1 VAVSRSST
9 AHLAISRLTSK
20 GQATIPA
27 PVRTKLNLKPGDS
40 VIFEES
46 KTGTVCV
53 RKAEPLDIEFLS
65 ALEGT
70 LSEWNSENDDK
81 AYGDL

>member
-1 VAVSRSST
+1 MATSQ
-9 AHLAISRLTSK
+9 LTSK

-27 PVRTKLNLKPGDS
+27 SVRIKLGLKPGDA

-46 KTGTVCV
+46 EAGTVYI
-53 RKAEPLDIEFLS
+53 RKAEPVDREFIS

>member
-1 VAVSRSST
+1 MAVSHSST
-9 AHLAISRLTSK
+9 VRLATSRLTSK

-27 PVRTKLNLKPGDS
+27 PVRKRLHLKPGDS
-40 VIFEES
+40 VVFEES

-53 RKAEPLDIEFLS
+53 RKAEPLEIEFLS